1 MVAVRKTKPVGVIH
15 GVCDAGHRW
24 SRRSAPTLSSPPS
37 LITSH
42 DKEGHRGRADLKELP
57 LIHSND
63 SIKELN
69 RSIEKHER
77 RHDLVISS
85 YTLGEIPSL
94 NNRITIVR
102 QLWDL
107 TKDVLVL
114 LEPGTPQGSKTI
126 RQMRSCILW
135 MEKRKCRKSKKS
147 ACAAPSKMKSMV
159 VQEDL
164 LKNGAF
170 VVAPCESEFWHFSF
184 QKSAILIDA
193 DMLAASDEI
202 VDQEVNG
209 HACESWTISAWYCGS
224 SLSSCLALGANMDL
238 QFT

>member
-1 MVAVRKTKPVGVIH
+1 MTAVVATQEGGRSAALAMAFVAAVEGAAATLRPVLSCAQQAAVRLGAWWRRATVAEQV
-15 GVCDAGHRW
+15 RW
-24 SRRSAPTLSSPPS
+24 RVQIAEELPT
-37 LITSH
+37 
-42 DKEGHRGRADLKELP
+42 DLKELP

-102 QLWDL
+102 QLWGL

-170 VVAPCESEFWHFSF
+170 VVAPCESELH
-184 QKSAILIDA
+184 
-193 DMLAASDEI
+193 
-202 VDQEVNG
+202 VV
-209 HACESWTISAWYCGS
+209 
-224 SLSSCLALGANMDL
+224 
-238 QFT
+238 

>member
-1 MVAVRKTKPVGVIH
+1 MAFVAAVEGAAAALRPVLSCAQQAAVRLGRVVAVSKTKPVGVIH
-15 GVCDAGHRW
+15 GMCDAGHRW
-24 SRRSAPTLSSPPS
+24 SRRSAPTLSSPPP
-37 LITSH
+37 LITSQ
-42 DKEGHRGRADLKELP
+42 DKEGHRGRAGQVARPDRRGAAHRLAMARPSRADLKELP

-69 RSIEKHER
+69 RSIEKHEQ

-85 YTLGEIPSL
+85 YALGEIPSL

-147 ACAAPSKMKSMV
+147 AGAAPSKMKSMV

-170 VVAPCESEFWHFSF
+170 VVAPCESELH
-184 QKSAILIDA
+184 
-193 DMLAASDEI
+193 
-202 VDQEVNG
+202 VV
-209 HACESWTISAWYCGS
+209 
-224 SLSSCLALGANMDL
+224 
-238 QFT
+238 